1 MFEIFSIIQ
10 FSQRDNVRKT
20 GDFISAR
27 SNNSYQNDGF
37 KEVDICA
44 NTWYDEL
51 YVIPWC
57 LVDIRQN
64 FYRDKLKENSTFLM
78 STTRQTLDD
87 FSDKFR
93 MHHRCELAIV
103 FPPNSSFLIYF
114 KFLRDTQFAE
124 NSCYWRTDIMPFFP
138 LHICSFFLLF
148 FFFVWVCKCLSFDWF
163 QLQLNIHA
171 IDIHVLNDPA

>member
-64 FYRDKLKENSTFLM
+64 FYRDKLKENSTFLL

-103 FPPNSSFLIYF
+103 PPPPQLEFLNLFQIF
-114 KFLRDTQFAE
+114 KRYTVCRELVLL
-124 NSCYWRTDIMPFFP
+124 TDRYYAFFP
-138 LHICSFFLLF
+138 ITHLQFFSFVLFFLCECANVF
-148 FFFVWVCKCLSFDWF
+148 PSTDFNC
-163 QLQLNIHA
+163 N
-171 IDIHVLNDPA
+171 